1 MEIRI
6 PFLRWMES
14 ASARA
19 LLIHLLY
26 RKAGLEK
33 WCLWM
38 EDFAG
43 QDRSMVFS
51 GDI

>member
-1 MEIRI
+1 
-6 PFLRWMES
+6 
-14 ASARA
+14 
-19 LLIHLLY
+19 LIHLLY

-43 QDRSMVFS
+43 QDRSMVFAELFEMVS
-51 GDI
+51 VGEKNLDR